1 MHKKLAIQQG
11 LDNIKEGLINRG
23 YDVYDLDENQEVEA
37 IIYMADG
44 YNIPYENQ
52 MVSLR
57 REDIGGKSAILVNA
71 TGKTIDEIDNIIK
84 NKVYSPLFE

>member
-57 REDIGGKSAILVNA
+57 GEDIGGKSAILVNA